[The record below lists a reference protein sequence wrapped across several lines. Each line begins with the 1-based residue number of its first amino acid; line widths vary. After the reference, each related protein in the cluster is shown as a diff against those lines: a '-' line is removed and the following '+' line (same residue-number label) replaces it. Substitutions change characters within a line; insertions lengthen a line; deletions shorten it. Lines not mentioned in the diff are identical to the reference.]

1 MRRID
6 LGDLADWVGQ
16 DVGVSD
22 WLRVDQDLIDRF
34 ADVTQDRQWI
44 HVDVERARREIGG
57 PIAHGL
63 LTLSLLPVLA
73 ASALDIQGVTR
84 GVNYGFDRVR
94 FLSPVPA
101 GARIRSRHVL
111 KAVEPKAGG
120 VAVTQTCTVE
130 IEGAEKPALVC
141 DWVGVCYA

>member
-1 MRRID
+1 MTNF
-6 LGDLADWVGQ
+6 DLADLPALVGRELA
-16 DVGVSD
+16 VSD
-22 WLRVDQDLIDRF
+22 WLVVDQERINRF
-34 ADVTQDRQWI
+34 AEITGDRQWI

-63 LTLSLLPVLA
+63 LTLSLLPVLT
-73 ASALDIQGVTR
+73 ASVMDFKGVTR
-84 GVNYGFDRVR
+84 GLNYGFDKVR

-120 VAVTQTCTVE
+120 VCVTQTCTVE
-130 IEGAEKPALVC
+130 IESADKPALVC
-141 DWVGVCYA
+141 DWLGVFYG